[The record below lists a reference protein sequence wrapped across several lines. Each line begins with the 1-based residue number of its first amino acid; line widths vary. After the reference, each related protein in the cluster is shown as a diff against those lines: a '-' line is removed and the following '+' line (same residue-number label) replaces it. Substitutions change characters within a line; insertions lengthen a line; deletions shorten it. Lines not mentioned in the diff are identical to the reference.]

1 MLNTSRALLLLGLLG
16 SSLAHAMDYRIETVV
31 SGLES
36 PWSLAFLPD
45 GRMLVT
51 ERVGRLRIIEQDGSL
66 NPQPVG
72 GVPETFVAAQAGL
85 MEVQLDPQFASN
97 QQVYL
102 SYAYGTTQ
110 ANNTRLAKARLVD
123 GQLQDVQVLFSALP
137 TKTGAAHYGGRMAW
151 LPDNTLVL
159 TLGDG
164 FDWREQAQNTS
175 NHLGKIVRLNR
186 DGSIPQDNP
195 FVGQAGAAEEIYSLG
210 HRNVQGIVYDDQL
223 KRLYSHEHGPRG
235 GDELN
240 LIEPGNNYGWPL
252 ITYGIDY
259 SGAQISPYTELPGLQ
274 QPLLQW
280 SPSVAPSSLMQ
291 YRGALFPQW
300 QGDLFASTL
309 AERSVRRIRLQDGK
323 LAGEEVLFEELK
335 ERIRDVRGGPDGAL
349 YLLTDSAKGRL
360 LRVVPSQ

>member
-1 MLNTSRALLLLGLLG
+1 MLKTSRALLLLGLLG
-16 SSLAHAMDYRIETVV
+16 SSLVHAMDYRIETVTT
-31 SGLES
+31 GLEY

-45 GRMLVT
+45 GRMLVA

-66 NPQPVG
+66 NPQPVA
-72 GVPETFVAAQAGL
+72 GVPAGFVAAQAGL
-85 MEVQLDPQFASN
+85 MEVMLDPQFVSN
-97 QQVYL
+97 QQLYL

-137 TKTGAAHYGGRMAW
+137 TKTGAAHYGGRMAF

-195 FVGQAGAAEEIYSLG
+195 LVGQAGAAAEIYSLG
-210 HRNVQGIVYDDQL
+210 HRNVQGIVYDEQL
-223 KRLYSHEHGPRG
+223 QRLYSHEHGPRG

-252 ITYGIDY
+252 ITFGIDY

-274 QPLLQW
+274 QPLLHW
-280 SPSVAPSSLMQ
+280 TPSVAPSSLMQ
-291 YRGALFPQW
+291 YRGSLFPQW

-309 AERSVRRIRLQDGK
+309 AERSVRRIRLQDGT
-323 LAGEEVLFEELK
+323 LAGEEVLFEELA

-349 YLLTDSAKGRL
+349 YLLTDSAEGRL
-360 LRVVPSQ
+360 LRVVPSD